1 MNYVLS
7 DLKRIDELKD
17 FGFKRHPYP
26 NLTIP
31 YGLTIKKGNSI
42 LDFYVYESSGEF
54 NLEITKYDEDYIHDI
69 LDEFEEIRGSLIV
82 AGLIRE
88 VYEKDDEDELI

>member
-1 MNYVLS
+1 MNYE
-7 DLKRIDELKD
+7 LKDKNRIDELKNY
-17 FGFKRHPYP
+17 GFKRHPYP

-31 YGLTIKKGNSI
+31 YGLTIKKGNGV
-42 LDFYVYESSGEF
+42 LNFYVYKSGEF

-69 LDEFEEIRGSLIV
+69 IDEFEEVRGNLIV

-88 VYEKDDEDELI
+88 VYDEEE